1 MVRAGLAR
9 FVIKSARGLGLRRRS
24 RVAPGPLRVVHRR
37 SGPSVASGA
46 LFGGLLAFAVLA
58 ALSLPLVFSR
68 GAAPDAQVEAEIAY
82 VGAASD
88 EAPQPAQSA
97 ALEPSRIES
106 PRIEPARI
114 DASTQVQPAQIL
126 PARAQSASV
135 EPSARAGGHG
145 ALALELPV
153 LQDAAAEIEAEAPP
167 VALPVPPKPATRK
180 AAARK
185 PATAATN
192 VARAATP

>member
-68 GAAPDAQVEAEIAY
+68 GAAPDAEAEIAY

-106 PRIEPARI
+106 PRIESPR
-114 DASTQVQPAQIL
+114 
-126 PARAQSASV
+126 
-135 EPSARAGGHG
+135 
-145 ALALELPV
+145 
-153 LQDAAAEIEAEAPP
+153 
-167 VALPVPPKPATRK
+167 
-180 AAARK
+180 
-185 PATAATN
+185 
-192 VARAATP
+192 